1 MELRQLRHFQEIV
14 RTLSFGQ
21 AADRLNI
28 TQPALS
34 KSIRNLERSLGCQ
47 LLERHPSGVTPTEYG
62 RVFLDYA
69 ALVTSEL
76 DRAVEELNA
85 LRGRG
90 KGIVRVGAGATMMRY
105 LLPRAVKSFMA
116 QAGAQ
121 GSDGSSV
128 SFRQGLKDELTAA
141 LRRGDIDLMVGSV
154 NPGQVDEDLHHELVL
169 EDRVAV
175 VADAAHPLAGRRR
188 LTPAD
193 LGPHKWVLPEGR
205 EPENERLLAVF
216 RTARLAPPQV
226 AVRTASSPFMAELL
240 KDSDYLSYLPVALLH
255 LDPDFSHLAPIDLA
269 EPVWPPVMVGV
280 TYRRRG
286 VMLMPVRRFINR
298 LKETGG
304 EIVAGAMSPVAASAD

>member
-14 RTLSFGQ
+14 KTSSFGQ

-85 LRGRG
+85 LRGKG

-105 LLPRAVKSFMA
+105 LLPRAVKRFMA
-116 QAGAQ
+116 QAGE
-121 GSDGSSV
+121 GSSV
-128 SFRQGLKDELTAA
+128 SFRQGLKDELLAA
-141 LRRGDIDLMVGSV
+141 LRRGDIDLVVGSIA
-154 NPGQVDEDLHHELVL
+154 PGQLDEDLHHELVL

-175 VADAAHPLAGRRR
+175 VADEKHPLVGRRQ
-188 LTPAD
+188 LGVED
-193 LGPHKWVLPEGR
+193 LAPYQWVLPEGR

-216 RTARLAPPQV
+216 RNGRLPAPRV
-226 AVRTASSPFMAELL
+226 AVRTGSSPFMAELL
-240 KDSDYLSYLPVALLH
+240 KDSDYLSYLPVALLG
-255 LDPDFSHLAPIDLA
+255 LDPDFRHLKPLDLA

-286 VMLMPVRRFINR
+286 VMLMPARRFINR
-298 LKETGG
+298 LKESGQ
-304 EIVAGAMSPVAASAD
+304 EIVAAAAG